1 LGKLDGKVAF
11 ITGAARGQGRAIAL
25 AMAGEGANIACFD
38 ICKNLSYPNYD
49 LACVEDMETTVAE
62 IEALD
67 REALAFYGDVR
78 SFDEIKAAVDET
90 IETLGSI
97 DIMVNNAG
105 IAGIA
110 PSHELT
116 EEEWDTMLDINLK
129 GVWHGCKAVIPHMIQ
144 KQGGRIICTSSVNGV
159 KGLPYS
165 LHYSCAKWGVVG
177 LTKTLAQELAPY
189 NIIVN
194 CISPGTCD
202 TRMVAGLAREV
213 GLEYAEA
220 VRQFSSGH
228 LIAGLVPPEA
238 VAAAVLWLASED
250 SRFVTG
256 HNLMVDAGWSCT

>member
-1 LGKLDGKVAF
+1 MGKLDGKVAF
-11 ITGAARGQGRAIAL
+11 ITGAARGQGRAVAL
-25 AMAGEGANIACFD
+25 AMAGEGASIACFD
-38 ICKNLSYPNYD
+38 ICKNLSYPSYD
-49 LACVEDMETTVAE
+49 LARVEDMEKTVAE
-62 IEALD
+62 IQALGQK
-67 REALAFYGDVR
+67 ALVFYGDVR
-78 SFDEIKAAVDET
+78 SFEQIKAAVEET
-90 IETLGSI
+90 IGTFGNI
-97 DIMVNNAG
+97 GIMVNNAG
-105 IAGIA
+105 IAGIGA
-110 PSHELT
+110 SHELT
-116 EEEWDTMLDINLK
+116 EEEWDAMLDINLK

-144 KQGGRIICTSSVNGV
+144 KQGGRIISTSSVNGV

-202 TRMVAGLAREV
+202 THMVVGLAREA

-220 VRQFSSGH
+220 ARQFSSGH

-238 VAAAVLWLASED
+238 VAAATLWLATED
-250 SRFVTG
+250 SKYVTG